1 MSLLKNKVAIRK
13 RFVVTLLL
21 LVLLVMPIVAVKS
34 NVNADTFGVFNYNI
48 SYQNE
53 QVPLIKVSL
62 LDYIRMRVPLQ
73 PFDTTPVEFPHQY
86 RHYATTYVQE
96 ACFLQFLLNF
106 LLPHLLFSV
115 QDNLHLLQ

>member
-48 SYQNE
+48 SYDG
-53 QVPLIKVSL
+53 KVSITGL
-62 LDYIRMRVPLQ
+62 NDTQSLQ
-73 PFDTTPVEFPHQY
+73 
-86 RHYATTYVQE
+86 
-96 ACFLQFLLNF
+96 
-106 LLPHLLFSV
+106 
-115 QDNLHLLQ
+115 